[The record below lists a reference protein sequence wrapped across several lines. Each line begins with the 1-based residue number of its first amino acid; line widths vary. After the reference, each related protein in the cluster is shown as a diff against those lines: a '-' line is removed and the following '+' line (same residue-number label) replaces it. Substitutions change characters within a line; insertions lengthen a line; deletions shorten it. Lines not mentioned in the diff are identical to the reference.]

1 MVEHMK
7 HLTIQSKLFIS
18 LYSSMIGSLFLMIF
32 EYYKG
37 IVIANKV
44 FLIVIF
50 SVFLLDVVLGI
61 LKHIKLRDF
70 SFRDLLTHAC
80 LKMFIGFAA
89 MVVFNGFAAILAQ
102 DAEFIKTY
110 FVMVGK
116 LLTLVY
122 YAGSAFNSMSVLT
135 NGKFPPVAWMNRMKE
150 FNNTLNPKK
159 LTENEQTN

>member
-1 MVEHMK
+1 MVMK
-7 HLTIQSKLFIS
+7 ELTIQTKLLIS
-18 LYSSMIGSLFLMIF
+18 LYSSLVGSLFLSVY

-37 IVIANKV
+37 VTVANTT

-50 SVFLLDVVLGI
+50 SVFLLDVVLGV
-61 LKHIKLRDF
+61 LKHLKLRDF

-89 MVVFNGFAAILAQ
+89 MVVFNGFASILEKDAQ
-102 DAEFIKTY
+102 FIKTY

-135 NGKFPPVAWMNRMKE
+135 NGKFPPTAWMNRMKE
-150 FNNTLNPKK
+150 FNKTLNPKT
-159 LTENEQTN
+159 LTENE